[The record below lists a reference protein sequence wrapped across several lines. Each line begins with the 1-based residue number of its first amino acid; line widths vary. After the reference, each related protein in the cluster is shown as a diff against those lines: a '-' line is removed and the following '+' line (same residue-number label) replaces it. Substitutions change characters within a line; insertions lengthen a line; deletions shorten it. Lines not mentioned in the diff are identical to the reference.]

1 MPVRSVGKSSQ
12 HPSCPIRS
20 WSPVPR
26 APGATIVRSGPPA
39 TNGVG
44 NTVQMSYDPLSDS
57 PPLSGQVALITGGGS
72 GIGLAC
78 ARALAADGASV
89 VLAARNIDR
98 LASAAEDLRAEF
110 PDVVAATVA
119 CDVTDEAS
127 VEAAC
132 AAAAEIGPLQI
143 VVANAG
149 IGSAGPFHLTTLD
162 DWNSVLTTNLTG
174 SFLTMKHSVPHLAS
188 SGGGSIVAMSS
199 IAAVSTHR
207 YMTPYN
213 VSKAGLEMLVQ
224 QVADELG
231 SSGIRANAVRPSLV
245 PTDISAGLT
254 GMPDIVDDYL
264 EQMPLHR
271 LGTTDDI
278 ASLVRFLAGPES
290 SWITGMCISAD
301 GGHHLR
307 RGPNLHG
314 VMEMA
319 FGDQL
324 APAGPAD

>member
-1 MPVRSVGKSSQ
+1 MSNTAD
-12 HPSCPIRS
+12 
-20 WSPVPR
+20 
-26 APGATIVRSGPPA
+26 APLA
-39 TNGVG
+39 
-44 NTVQMSYDPLSDS
+44 
-57 PPLSGQVALITGGGS
+57 GQVALVTGGGS
-72 GIGLAC
+72 GIGFAC
-78 ARALAADGASV
+78 ARALAGDGASV
-89 VLAARNIDR
+89 VLAARNAER
-98 LASAAEDLRAEF
+98 LTSSADELRAEF
-110 PDVVAATVA
+110 ANTEVATVA
-119 CDVTDEAS
+119 CDVTDEES

-132 AAAAEIGPLQI
+132 AAAAEVGPLQI

-149 IGSAGPFHLTTLD
+149 TGSAGPFHLTTLD
-162 DWNSVLTTNLTG
+162 DWNSVLATNLTG
-174 SFLTMKHSVPHLAS
+174 AFLTMKHSVTHLAAN
-188 SGGGSIVAMSS
+188 GGGSIVAISS

-254 GMPDIVDDYL
+254 ASPDIVDDYL

-290 SWITGMCISAD
+290 SWITGMCISSD

-314 VMEMA
+314 VMEMV

-324 APAGPAD
+324 APPGPVAD

>member
-1 MPVRSVGKSSQ
+1 MSHQ
-12 HPSCPIRS
+12 H
-20 WSPVPR
+20 
-26 APGATIVRSGPPA
+26 APLDGHT
-39 TNGVG
+39 
-44 NTVQMSYDPLSDS
+44 
-57 PPLSGQVALITGGGS
+57 ALVTGGGS

-78 ARALAADGASV
+78 ARAFAADGAAV
-89 VLAARNIDR
+89 VLAARDAGR
-98 LASAAEDLRAEF
+98 LAASADDLRAEL
-110 PDVVAATVA
+110 PGAEIATVA

-132 AAAAEIGPLQI
+132 AEAAAFGPLRI

-149 IGSAGPFHLTTLD
+149 TGSAGPFHLTTLD
-162 DWNSVLTTNLTG
+162 DWNRVLATNLTG
-174 SFLTMKHSVPHLAS
+174 AFLTMKHSVPHLAAN
-188 SGGGSIVAMSS
+188 GGGSIVAVSS
-199 IAAVSTHR
+199 IAGVATHR

-213 VSKAGLEMLVQ
+213 VSKAGLEMLVR

-254 GMPDIVDDYL
+254 ASPDIVDDYL
-264 EQMPLHR
+264 AQMPLHR
-271 LGTTDDI
+271 LGTTEDI

-290 SWITGMCISAD
+290 SWITGTCISAD

-314 VMEMA
+314 VMELV

-324 APAGPAD
+324 APPGPVSD